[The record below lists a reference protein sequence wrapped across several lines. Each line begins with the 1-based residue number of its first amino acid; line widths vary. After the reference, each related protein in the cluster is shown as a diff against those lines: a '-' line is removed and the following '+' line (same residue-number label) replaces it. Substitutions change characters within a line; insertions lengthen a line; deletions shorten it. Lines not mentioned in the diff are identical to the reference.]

1 MMNAISKV
9 SLQFEYQL
17 QKEMG
22 ERVVREVL
30 NGESDD
36 GGSKFTI
43 RSLMRLITI
52 DGAVLKLVT
61 WCI

>member
-1 MMNAISKV
+1 
-9 SLQFEYQL
+9 
-17 QKEMG
+17 MG